1 METWR
6 GMEDVVKKELA
17 KHIGLSN
24 VPVGLL
30 HELLSNDLKI
40 QPAVLQVELHP
51 YLQQNK
57 TWYDTALQREIQVQ
71 AYSPLGTPGYK
82 EVNEPVLLE
91 DLKDIATSGIPAPSR
106 HISVGLA
113 TEDIRRSQEQFKSTF
128 EG

>member
-1 METWR
+1 M
-6 GMEDVVKKELA
+6 VKKELA